1 MQLSDIVKPTLAHP
15 RTATETDLVQ
25 EVQAIMLNQGYA
37 LSYSWLNDPEILEAK
52 TANSDLQRFL
62 ISRNLRIKLGMSKH
76 LTSIERFS
84 LEYSGSEA
92 EWLKNVSTYVVPAL
106 IRIAS
111 ELN

>member
-1 MQLSDIVKPTLAHP
+1 MQLSEIVKPTLAHP
-15 RTATETDLVQ
+15 RTATETDLVHA
-25 EVQAIMLNQGYA
+25 VHSIMVKQGYSLA
-37 LSYSWLNDPEILEAK
+37 SLWLSDSEILEAK
-52 TANSDLQRFL
+52 PANSDLQRFL

-76 LTSIERFS
+76 PTSIERFS

-106 IRIAS
+106 VRIAS